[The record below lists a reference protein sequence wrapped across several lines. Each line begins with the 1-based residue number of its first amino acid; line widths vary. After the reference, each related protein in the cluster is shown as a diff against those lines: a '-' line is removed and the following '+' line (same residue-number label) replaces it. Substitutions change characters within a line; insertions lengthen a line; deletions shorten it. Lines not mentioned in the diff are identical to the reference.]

1 MQKNNAWKPS
11 ATFERL
17 KFRADLFKTIRSFF
31 DNRGVMEVETPLLSQ
46 GAATDP
52 YLHVI
57 SVKLSSFD
65 KTYFL
70 QTSPEFCMKRMLA
83 AGSGP
88 IYQLCKAFRDEEC
101 GRYHNPEFTMLEWY
115 QPGFDHHALMGE
127 VDDFLQAVLKSP
139 KATKVSY
146 RDLFEK
152 FLGFNPHQ
160 TDVDTLQ
167 HCAKQHG
174 IQLDATLA
182 GDDWLD
188 VLMTHCIEPHLG
200 FDAPVMIF
208 DYPASKAAL
217 AKIRAEEEPV
227 AERFEVYVQGVELA
241 NGYHELT
248 DHNIQRQRLEMDNE
262 IRTTLNLPNIPLD
275 YHLLQALESGL
286 PSSAGVALGIDRLV
300 MLAARAEHIEEVLA
314 FTSAQA

>member
-1 MQKNNAWKPS
+1 VQKNNAWRPS
-11 ATFERL
+11 ATVERL
-17 KFRADLFKTIRSFF
+17 RFRADLFKTIRSFF

-52 YLHVI
+52 YLNI
-57 SVKLSSFD
+57 IPVKLSYFD
-65 KTYFL
+65 RTYFL

-101 GRYHNPEFTMLEWY
+101 GRYHNPEFTLLEWY

-127 VDDFLQAVLKSP
+127 VDDFLQAVLKTP

-146 RDLFEK
+146 RALFEK

-160 TDVDTLQ
+160 ADAKILK
-167 HCAKQHG
+167 HYAKQHD

-182 GDDWLD
+182 CEDWLD
-188 VLMTHCIEPHLG
+188 VLLTHCIEPHLG
-200 FDAPVMIF
+200 YDAPVMIF
-208 DYPASKAAL
+208 DYSASKAAL
-217 AKIRAEEEPV
+217 AKVRSDKEPV

-248 DHNIQRQRLEMDNE
+248 DHNIQRQRFEADNK
-262 IRTTLNLPNIPLD
+262 IRSALDRPNIPLD
-275 YHLLQALESGL
+275 NHLLKALEVGL

-300 MLAARAEHIEEVLA
+300 MLAAGADHIEEVLA